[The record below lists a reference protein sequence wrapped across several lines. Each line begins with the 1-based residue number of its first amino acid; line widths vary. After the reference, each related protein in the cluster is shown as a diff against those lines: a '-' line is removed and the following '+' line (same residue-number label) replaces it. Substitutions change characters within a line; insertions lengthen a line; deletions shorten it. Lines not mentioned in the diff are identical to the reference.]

1 MALRLEHTHVESLR
15 VSFFHEEE
23 DEEGEGLAEEH
34 SRGLHVGVEEIF
46 EELSLEDHLL
56 VLELVG

>member
-34 SRGLHVGVEEIF
+34 SRGLGE
-46 EELSLEDHLL
+46 
-56 VLELVG
+56 GGGTCM